1 MGVAGVTDPLE
12 SSGRGTP
19 QLRLRVWQLGC
30 WIATLWQPSGLVS
43 FGNHLGRVSGP
54 GTLFRR
60 SMLSG
65 AWLAWSLCGTVV
77 LAGQAGGLRPPT
89 AAQEAGKPKQD
100 PAKTAK
106 TAKPEV
112 KIESVELTTKDGFS
126 LRATWYEGHL
136 GKSAAP
142 LLMLHDVGGSRQDF
156 VRIATY
162 FADNGHCVLVPDWRG
177 HGDSR
182 LDAAGR
188 PYQLRRYGP
197 AEALMVQAD
206 IEACK
211 KFLIQKNDAE
221 VCNIELMAIVAAG
234 AAGIPALQ
242 WSVVDWSYLP
252 AEVKQGQDVKAVVL
266 LSPPRTHQ
274 AWQMAPVLR
283 APLIAGLGHPQP
295 LELMFVVGEK
305 SDISRDVRSMYQQL
319 AVRRGRRDE
328 ADDWSKHNV
337 YLLTTETDH
346 RGVDLVLQNPRV
358 VPDQLFDFLELRVFN
373 RAEEYGHHKRS
384 RSAPPPPP
392 PLEDGR

>member
-1 MGVAGVTDPLE
+1 MNLAGVTDPLE

-19 QLRLRVWQLGC
+19 RVGLRAGQPGRS
-30 WIATLWQPSGLVS
+30 IAALWQPYSAVAV
-43 FGNHLGRVSGP
+43 GNHLGHRCQTGA
-54 GTLFRR
+54 LFRWAV
-60 SMLSG
+60 LSG
-65 AWLAWSLCGTVV
+65 ALLACSLCGTVAW
-77 LAGQAGGLRPPT
+77 AGQAGGVRPPS
-89 AAQEAGKPKQD
+89 AAQDAGKPKQE
-100 PAKTAK
+100 PAKPS
-106 TAKPEV
+106 KPAV
-112 KIESVELTTKDGFS
+112 KVESVELTTKDGFP

-156 VRIATY
+156 VRIAAY
-162 FADNGHCVLVPDWRG
+162 FADNGHCVLAPDWRG

-252 AEVKQGQDVKAVVL
+252 AAVKQGQDVKAVVL

-274 AWQMAPVLR
+274 LWQMAPALR

-305 SDISRDVRSMYQQL
+305 SDVSRDVRSMYQQL
-319 AVRRGRRDE
+319 AGRRGRRDE
-328 ADDWSKHNV
+328 ADDWTKHNV

-384 RSAPPPPP
+384 GATPPPPP
-392 PLEDGR
+392 PLEGGQ